1 MIMNYDFQQGVHL
14 YRLQGKMNTD
24 DLQQL
29 QYVVREQLNPQSGD
43 VIHFTF
49 DCTKL
54 ENSSSSNVNLLG
66 GFSPT
71 NN

>member
-29 QYVVREQLNPQSGD
+29 QHVVGEQLNPQSGD

-54 ENSSSSNVNLLG
+54 ENSSIPKVKPQVES
-66 GFSPT
+66 SPT
-71 NN
+71 NS

>member
-24 DLQQL
+24 DLLQLQHVVNQQL
-29 QYVVREQLNPQSGD
+29 KPQSGD

-54 ENSSSSNVNLLG
+54 ENSSASNLNFLG
-66 GFSPT
+66 ESSPT
-71 NN
+71 KN

>member
-29 QYVVREQLNPQSGD
+29 QHVVREQLNPQSGD

-54 ENSSSSNVNLLG
+54 ENSSIPKVKPQVES
-66 GFSPT
+66 SPT
-71 NN
+71 NS

>member
-29 QYVVREQLNPQSGD
+29 QHVVGEQLNPQSGD

-49 DCTKL
+49 DCTML

>member
-29 QYVVREQLNPQSGD
+29 QHVVRQQLNPQSGD

-54 ENSSSSNVNLLG
+54 ENASALNVNLLG
-66 GFSPT
+66 ESSPT
-71 NN
+71 KN